1 MLAIVLPL
9 VFAVEYIVSYCLAIS
24 EYRRVLCCNY
34 IAVVNAGEYFFCYC
48 PVISGSWRIFCWLLF
63 CHM

>member
-24 EYRRVLCCNY
+24 EYRRVFCCN
-34 IAVVNAGEYFFCYC
+34 
-48 PVISGSWRIFCWLLF
+48 
-63 CHM
+63 